1 MISSVGEFEKSQ
13 ANSIANSA
21 YNFLGYLPAPLIYG
35 MVAQVMTESFDAPK
49 SKIPMAVLLYSTLF
63 TVGLAFYGLNL
74 RISHYQELDNAQA
87 SMLAAED

>member
-35 MVAQVMTESFDAPK
+35 MVADIMKDWYNAPN
-49 SKIPMAVLLYSTLF
+49 SKMPMAILVYSSLV

-74 RISHYQELDNAQA
+74 RIAFYQELNNAQA
-87 SMLAAED
+87 SVMAEG